1 MPRGAIENGQA
12 LAGKVTFSVRPQS
25 LRLDRARPA
34 NVDGLAAV
42 EVKVLERAY
51 LGEYWNYL
59 VAPREGTTK
68 LRVTASPLEIYGVG
82 DTAWLALDPKQMA
95 PIV

>member
-1 MPRGAIENGQA
+1 
-12 LAGKVTFSVRPQS
+12 
-25 LRLDRARPA
+25 LRLDRAKPA
-34 NVDGLAAV
+34 SINGLAAV
-42 EVKVLERAY
+42 EVQVLERAY

-59 VAPREGTTK
+59 VAPREGSTK
-68 LRVTASPLEIYGVG
+68 LRVTTPPLDVYGVG